1 MFLSLVCFHWGYHC
15 ALCIHFESKTK
26 CSTTR
31 PMQPLLL
38 LHFCT
43 VHLCPSSVPL
53 TSAPLHIFT
62 SSLFK
67 SSHLQICTSS
77 PHLHHSF
84 TSSHLQIFTC
94 TCACTCTCTCALP
107 PSSSSTPTAYPP
119 TPTATYSL
127 QLLLPHHIFT
137 TASHLH
143 IFKSSLA
150 PAPAHALCLPFLL
163 QHPLLLI
170 LLLSSY
176 CYLQPTVAP
185 TTPTAPNPPPSTAA
199 PAY

>member
-1 MFLSLVCFHWGYHC
+1 ML
-15 ALCIHFESKTK
+15 
-26 CSTTR
+26 TTR
-31 PMQPLLL
+31 RRKQDEDRCVCHWCAFIGATTVHYAYILKVKQSVQLLDPCNRFC
-38 LHFCT
+38 FCT

-127 QLLLPHHIFT
+127 QLLLPR
-137 TASHLH
+137 L
-143 IFKSSLA
+143 
-150 PAPAHALCLPFLL
+150 
-163 QHPLLLI
+163 LLLI
-170 LLLSSY
+170 LHLVLLLLLTDCS
-176 CYLQPTVAP
+176 CYLSWYELLPLTQTTVTKLP
-185 TTPTAPNPPPSTAA
+185 CLCST
-199 PAY
+199 